1 MRCSRGFTVLGSRA
15 AMSHVEELSS
25 MATWTVLSD
34 GMVAGSLVDADAC
47 HFELSARAASALIA
61 SGTTPRS
68 ACQRPKQAAPRS
80 PGLGSFFK
88 TLLSC
93 GVFLRM
99 VGPRLQPGHPKPVQQ
114 LADRPLGQRDRPA
127 RGDLRAKIG
136 AAPAYHSIALKIWPF
151 QYQRSK

>member
-1 MRCSRGFTVLGSRA
+1 
-15 AMSHVEELSS
+15 
-25 MATWTVLSD
+25 MAWLQ
-34 GMVAGSLVDADAC
+34 APWLIADAC
-47 HFELSARAASALIA
+47 HFELSAWAVSALIA

-136 AAPAYHSIALKIWPF
+136 AAPAYHSIALKIWPPVPEIEAPPF
-151 QYQRSK
+151 ALHSAQGGVPHPN